1 MDQAWRQE
9 LKIFMR
15 GGRRAIKDHLKCL
28 LKFFSSLFVVLIC
41 QEGLPICLRAH
52 KSTMN
57 MLTLGSFF
65 SFLLGTASVFEYVE
79 KKLGVYYN

>member
-1 MDQAWRQE
+1 MAARTEDFHE
-9 LKIFMR
+9 

-52 KSTMN
+52 KSAMN
-57 MLTLGSFF
+57 MFTLGSFF
-65 SFLLGTASVFEYVE
+65 SFGYCLCNYKFKNT
-79 KKLGVYYN
+79 